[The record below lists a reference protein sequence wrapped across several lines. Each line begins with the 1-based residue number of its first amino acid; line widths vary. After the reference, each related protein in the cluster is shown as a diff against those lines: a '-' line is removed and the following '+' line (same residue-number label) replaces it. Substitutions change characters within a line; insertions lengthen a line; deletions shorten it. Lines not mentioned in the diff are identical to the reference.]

1 MEGALSPS
9 ENVSSCGHHD
19 PLQRKKHNDD
29 RSSVTASSQ
38 SENFEQIIENY
49 QWIIL
54 LISIAEEEVRVNS
67 RIIQES
73 KRDVYDADADD
84 RYFSKFVEATLQALT
99 SLYELLSA
107 SFAPTISHN
116 VDQRF
121 SDEYE
126 KYTRVKQA
134 ETTVIYSLSMIR
146 PFLVSLRE
154 AEANRVSYPDEYVLG
169 TIALETLSLLLEKIL
184 EDEWVREDD
193 IHEAYIRK
201 MEDKWASRAD
211 AAVSFFASV
220 TDTVEAGLAEAVP
233 VMNKGL
239 DYAGELVKD
248 SIKPIP
254 EERRPV
260 VPKTISESSQL
271 AKVASAKAH
280 KLSKQALVGIGGV
293 ATSAVNNAANRID
306 ETTTQRNSLYKRNRG
321 MMNATGRVAV
331 AGVGA
336 FASISESLFDTSLK
350 CEFCKIFRSIGSCI
364 IAERGYHIFRS
375 LALD

>member
-73 KRDVYDADADD
+73 KRDVYDDDD
-84 RYFSKFVEATLQALT
+84 RYFSKFVEATLQTLT

-154 AEANRVSYPDEYVLG
+154 AEANRVSYSDEYVLG

-350 CEFCKIFRSIGSCI
+350 CESCKFFVVSG
-364 IAERGYHIFRS
+364 A
-375 LALD
+375 A